1 MHRKPGT
8 TPPLPPL
15 PLLVLVAALA
25 LALAAGCARGTVA
38 GAEEA
43 SHQAAVAVEPVSGT
57 GLSRVILSRQ
67 AAGRLGIHTATV
79 GEARVGP
86 PTAGGPTTRTTRKVI
101 PYAAVLYDE
110 HGDTWAFTVPAPL
123 TYLRAAIDVD
133 YVEGDLAV
141 LRSGPPAG
149 TTIVTVGA
157 EELLGAELGVG
168 GE

>member
-8 TPPLPPL
+8 IPPLP

-25 LALAAGCARGTVA
+25 LAAGCARGPVA
-38 GAEEA
+38 GAEA

-79 GEARVGP
+79 GEARVAP
-86 PTAGGPTTRTTRKVI
+86 PTAGGPTTRTTRTVI

-110 HGDTWAFTVPAPL
+110 HGDTWTFTVPAPL

>member
-8 TPPLPPL
+8 IPPPPL
-15 PLLVLVAALA
+15 LLVLVAALA
-25 LALAAGCARGTVA
+25 LALAAGCARGQVA

-57 GLSRVILSRQ
+57 KLSRVILSRQ
-67 AAGRLGIHTATV
+67 AAGRLGIHTATAR
-79 GEARVGP
+79 EARVAS
-86 PTAGGPTTRTTRKVI
+86 PTAGGPTTTRKVI

-110 HGDTWAFTVPAPL
+110 HGDTWTFTVPAPL

>member
-8 TPPLPPL
+8 TPPL

-25 LALAAGCARGTVA
+25 ALALAAGCARGQVA
-38 GAEEA
+38 GAEA
-43 SHQAAVAVEPVSGT
+43 ARHQAAVAVAPVSGT
-57 GLSRVILSRQ
+57 GLSRVVLSRQ
-67 AAGRLGIHTATV
+67 AAGRLGVQTATV
-79 GEARVGP
+79 REALVASP
-86 PTAGGPTTRTTRKVI
+86 AAGGPTTRTTRKVI

-110 HGDTWAFTVPAPL
+110 HGDTWTFTVPAPL

-133 YVEGDLAV
+133 YVEGDLAI